1 MTNFF
6 LSKILNMPDSG
17 DLGPENIGPI
27 FANLL
32 PEETIVCDEA
42 ATSGFFV
49 TPHAWNAKPLDWLA
63 LTGGSIGQGLPLAT
77 GAAIG
82 AQIDQLFVYMEM
94 EEQCIQSNRFGL
106 RLENH

>member
-1 MTNFF
+1 MLTLVKKSY
-6 LSKILNMPDSG
+6 LSPEKANLIELCSPFQDGKYALNALCELFKGSDIDGRFIPDEDISMPDTG

-63 LTGGSIGQGLPLAT
+63 
-77 GAAIG
+77 
-82 AQIDQLFVYMEM
+82 
-94 EEQCIQSNRFGL
+94 
-106 RLENH
+106 